1 MLPCYE
7 QKLGFKITE
16 IKANSKFKTSFKN
29 YFLTILAK
37 KTRHHYNPVFYL
49 EGFIDPKNHPF
60 VWVYEKGKDCIFKSK
75 PENIAFER
83 HYHSYITTTG
93 EKDTET
99 LEDILNK
106 FETPAAQIFEKLK
119 SFHMPNEEERKI
131 FSRYLGIS
139 LTRVPNFRKNVESA
153 VAKLFKF
160 FLEMNASNEQIFK
173 EMVDSFEH
181 DTGKKI
187 GMEIETLRKY
197 QLEGKYDI
205 HVKPHVSLSMIF
217 LGLELSEIFN
227 NMTWV
232 FIKATDR
239 FKLLT
244 SDNPLYY
251 DDPTRN
257 HNVFFGVSLT
267 DKNVEVS
274 FPISSEVAFIGTWEK
289 NLREG
294 FIQGSHEL
302 IKNIN
307 RKTVASA
314 LRYIYSSQRTDGIA
328 RLVQKYKNIAPSMKI
343 I

>member
-1 MLPCYE
+1 MT
-7 QKLGFKITE
+7 KK
-16 IKANSKFKTSFKN
+16 KN
-29 YFLTILAK
+29 
-37 KTRHHYNPVFYL
+37 HHYVPGFYL

-60 VWVYEKGKDCIFKSK
+60 IWIYEKGKDCVFKSK
-75 PENIAFER
+75 PENIAFEK

-99 LEDILNK
+99 IENILNK
-106 FETPAAQIFEKLK
+106 EFETPAAPIFKKLMF
-119 SFHMPNEEERKI
+119 FHMPNEEERKT

-139 LTRVPNFRKNVESA
+139 LTRVPNFRKNVDSV
-153 VAKLFKF
+153 VAKLFKS
-160 FLEMNASNEQIFK
+160 FLEMNASNEQNFK
-173 EMVDSFEH
+173 KMVDSFEH
-181 DTGKKI
+181 ETGEKI

-217 LGLELSEIFN
+217 LGLELATIFN

-251 DDPTRN
+251 DDPTHN
-257 HNVFFGVSLT
+257 HNVFFGVSLI

-274 FPISSEVAFIGTWEK
+274 FPISSEVAFTGTWK
-289 NLREG
+289 KDLREG
-294 FIQGSHEL
+294 FIQANHEL
-302 IKNIN
+302 IKIIN
-307 RKTVASA
+307 RRTVASA
-314 LRYIYSSQRTDGIA
+314 LRYIYSSERTDGIA
-328 RLVQKYKNIAPSMKI
+328 RLVQKYKNSAPTMKI

>member
-1 MLPCYE
+1 M
-7 QKLGFKITE
+7 T
-16 IKANSKFKTSFKN
+16 
-29 YFLTILAK
+29 K
-37 KTRHHYNPVFYL
+37 KKKHHYIPQFYL

-60 VWVYEKGKDCIFKSK
+60 VWIYEKGKDCVFKSK
-75 PENIAFER
+75 PENIAFEK

-99 LEDILNK
+99 IEDLLNK
-106 FETPAAQIFEKLK
+106 FETPAAPIFEKLRL
-119 SFHMPNEEERKI
+119 FHMPNEEERKT
-131 FSRYLGIS
+131 FSCYLGIS
-139 LTRVPNFRKNVESA
+139 LTRVPNFRKNVDSV

-160 FLEMNASNEQIFK
+160 FLEMNASNEQNFK

-181 DTGKKI
+181 DTGEKI
-187 GMEIETLRKY
+187 G
-197 QLEGKYDI
+197 YDI

-217 LGLELSEIFN
+217 LGLELATIFN

-251 DDPTRN
+251 DDPTHN

-267 DKNVEVS
+267 DKNVEVG
-274 FPISSEVAFIGTWEK
+274 FPISSEVAFTGTWK
-289 NLREG
+289 KDLREG
-294 FIQGSHEL
+294 FIQGNHEL

-307 RKTVASA
+307 RRTVASA
-314 LRYIYSSQRTDGIA
+314 LRYIYSSERTDGIA
-328 RLVQKYKNIAPSMKI
+328 RLVQKYKNSAPTMKI

>member
-1 MLPCYE
+1 M
-7 QKLGFKITE
+7 T
-16 IKANSKFKTSFKN
+16 
-29 YFLTILAK
+29 K
-37 KTRHHYNPVFYL
+37 KKKHHYIPQFYL

-60 VWVYEKGKDCIFKSK
+60 VWIYEKGKDCVFKSK
-75 PENIAFER
+75 PENIAFEK

-99 LEDILNK
+99 IEDILNK
-106 FETPAAQIFEKLK
+106 FETPAAPIFEKLRF
-119 SFHMPNEEERKI
+119 FHMPNEEERKT
-131 FSRYLGIS
+131 FSCYLGIS
-139 LTRVPNFRKNVESA
+139 LTRVPNFRKNVDSV
-153 VAKLFKF
+153 VAKLFKS
-160 FLEMNASNEQIFK
+160 FLEMNASNEQNFK

-181 DTGKKI
+181 DTGEKI
-187 GMEIETLRKY
+187 G
-197 QLEGKYDI
+197 YDI

-217 LGLELSEIFN
+217 RGLELATIFN

-251 DDPTRN
+251 DDPTHN

-267 DKNVEVS
+267 DKNVEVG
-274 FPISSEVAFIGTWEK
+274 FPISSEVAFTGTWK
-289 NLREG
+289 KDLREG
-294 FIQGSHEL
+294 FIQGNHEL

-307 RKTVASA
+307 RRTVASA
-314 LRYIYSSQRTDGIA
+314 LRYIYSSERTDGIA
-328 RLVQKYKNIAPSMKI
+328 RLVQKYKNSAPTMKI